1 MYLKDSD
8 RTFHP
13 KTAEYTFFSK
23 EHGMF
28 SRRDHMLGY
37 KTSLNKLKKAEI
49 ILNIFSDQNGVK
61 LEINYKK
68 KAGKI
73 TNIWRQNNMLLNN
86 Y

>member
-28 SRRDHMLGY
+28 SRTDHMLGY
-37 KTSLNKLKKAEI
+37 KTSLNKLKKT
-49 ILNIFSDQNGVK
+49 
-61 LEINYKK
+61 EINYRKK
-68 KAGKI
+68 K
-73 TNIWRQNNMLLNN
+73 
-86 Y
+86 